1 MEKEFEKNYKHY
13 LKVTFIVIGII
24 VAIILLDSLQ
34 ALIFDNSPILKIRDH
49 YNGGQLYYKDKGIL
63 VDTYCGVNGRKDTVI
78 KGFSYSLSYEND
90 YEIVDTSKENQDI
103 SFAMALELIY
113 EDEQYYY
120 YLPCIKSQ
128 YIEVRFDNGKKY
140 NIIAALG
147 NGYVNIGDLDK
158 FNIDYIKEEKAM
170 MWKLENEQETIEN
183 VNVNL
188 IKEQL
193 EKADNLEIQH
203 LILMPS
209 KNIGNTKY
217 IQTYNDINVGNPK
230 NENEKFHI
238 EICVVNGEK
247 SFKLMAKDNLTKEET
262 EKIFIDYFENNIVPD
277 ISGWYEL

>member
-1 MEKEFEKNYKHY
+1 M
-13 LKVTFIVIGII
+13 
-24 VAIILLDSLQ
+24 
-34 ALIFDNSPILKIRDH
+34 
-49 YNGGQLYYKDKGIL
+49 
-63 VDTYCGVNGRKDTVI
+63 
-78 KGFSYSLSYEND
+78 
-90 YEIVDTSKENQDI
+90 
-103 SFAMALELIY
+103 
-113 EDEQYYY
+113 
-120 YLPCIKSQ
+120 PCIKSQ
-128 YIEVRFDNGKKY
+128 YIEVRFNNGKKY

-158 FNIDYIKEEKAM
+158 FDIDYIKEEKAM

-209 KNIGNTKY
+209 KNISNTKY

-238 EICVVNGEK
+238 EICVVNGEN

-277 ISGWYEL
+277 ISEWYKLEL